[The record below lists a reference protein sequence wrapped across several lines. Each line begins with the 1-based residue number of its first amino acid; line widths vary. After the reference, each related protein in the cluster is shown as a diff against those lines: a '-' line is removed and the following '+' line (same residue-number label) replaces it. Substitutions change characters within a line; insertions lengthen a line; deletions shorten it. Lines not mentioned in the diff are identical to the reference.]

1 MRAQIQAPDMND
13 VVEVPTVPMAVE
25 EWREDVS
32 VIASIPGRYML
43 ANRRNLKGDRCQ
55 FACRVVNVSLDAM
68 TLAAPAVGAIGER
81 VIVYTEPFGR
91 LHGLLTR
98 VVTTGFTMSIVAS
111 AATREKLAGRLA
123 WLAKQKD
130 SPELPDD
137 RRHARVVPRNPMAQI
152 LLADGSTRSCLV
164 IDYSDSGAA
173 VSADLDPE
181 VGTPLAIG
189 KVIGRVV
196 RRFAEGFAVEFVGHE
211 SLVHIERKLASV
223 DRGWRPS
230 RKALRRR

>member
-1 MRAQIQAPDMND
+1 MPVQLPAPDMND
-13 VVEVPTVPMAVE
+13 VVEVTTGAMPAA
-25 EWREDVS
+25 EWHEDVS

-68 TLAAPAVGAIGER
+68 TLAAPAVGAVNER

-98 VVTTGFTMSIVAS
+98 VVTNGFTMSIVAS
-111 AATREKLAGRLA
+111 PATREKLAGRLA
-123 WLAKQKD
+123 WLVKQKD

-137 RRHARVVPRNPMAQI
+137 RRHARIVPRNPMAQI

-189 KVIGRVV
+189 KVICRVV
-196 RRFAEGFAVEFVGHE
+196 RRFAEGFAVEFVAQE
-211 SLVHIERKLASV
+211 KLADIERKLAST

-230 RKALRRR
+230 RKALRRQ

>member
-1 MRAQIQAPDMND
+1 MPVQVHAPDMND
-13 VVEVPTVPMAVE
+13 VIEVPTVAMPVE
-25 EWREDVS
+25 EWREDMS

-55 FACRVVNVSLDAM
+55 FACRVVNVSLDTM
-68 TLAAPAVGAIGER
+68 TLAAPAIGAINER
-81 VIVYTEPFGR
+81 VIVYTEAFGR

-98 VVTTGFTMSIVAS
+98 VVTNGFTMSIVAS
-111 AATREKLAGRLA
+111 PATREKLAGKLA

-130 SPELPDD
+130 SPELPDG

-152 LLADGSTRSCLV
+152 LLADGSTTSCLV
-164 IDYSDSGAA
+164 IDFSDSGAA

-196 RRFAEGFAVEFVGHE
+196 RHFTEGFAVEFVGHE
-211 SLVHIERKLASV
+211 SLVNIERKLGSV